1 MGTPM
6 TLPPV
11 ADFRPVPAATPLLAF
26 LAGEHAGAIARVWP
40 APHEDFLALPAARR
54 HAAGILSARGDYPAA
69 RLQWMTARARD
80 GELAAELFGGA
91 VPGGLMKAFSRM
103 GEVLWRTAD
112 YACFLDLFGEAAACV
127 LIRHMK
133 ALHADTL
140 GVVALLPPPLR
151 QASIVTHLGTDEA
164 AAADLAAA
172 WAMAL
177 RIRGGRAAPDI
188 AQRFGRATTPGALF
202 GMARDAIHP
211 PAFGPVSPFPELPPP
226 FQPVRQLDALNALA
240 LEFRNCLRDFVG
252 DLAAGRMA
260 VYVWRGEG
268 GPAAVALRQDPAG
281 WRLAEARARDNL
293 DLDDPVLMSIVSG
306 VLAAGVRTGESWG
319 WLLRRLEDR
328 TYDAPADPPGVQPSA
343 WRARLCLGNLWD

>member
-6 TLPPV
+6 TLP
-11 ADFRPVPAATPLLAF
+11 AATDFSPVPAATPLLGF
-26 LAGEHAGAIARVWP
+26 LAGEHTGALARVWP

-54 HAAGILSARGDYPAA
+54 HAAAILSARGDYTAG

-80 GELAAELFGGA
+80 GELAAELFGRPA
-91 VPGGLMKAFSRM
+91 PGGLMKALGRM

-112 YACFLDLFGEAAACV
+112 YARFLDLFGEGAACV

-133 ALHADTL
+133 TLGADTL
-140 GVVALLPPPLR
+140 GIVAVLPPGLR
-151 QASIVTHLGTDEA
+151 QASIVTHLGTEEA

-177 RIRGGRAAPDI
+177 RIRGPRAGPDI
-188 AQRFGRATTPGALF
+188 AQRFGRATTPGGLF

-211 PAFGPVSPFPELPPP
+211 PAFGPVGPFPELPPP
-226 FQPVRQLDALNALA
+226 FQPVRQLDMLNAVA

-260 VYVWRGEG
+260 VFVWRGEG
-268 GPAAVALRQDPAG
+268 GPAALALRQDPAG

-293 DLDDPVLMSIVSG
+293 DLEDAVLMAIVSG
-306 VLAAGVRTGESWG
+306 VEAAGVRTGESWG
-319 WLLRRLEDR
+319 WLHRRLEDR
-328 TYDAPADPPGVQPSA
+328 AHDAPAGPPGVLQPA